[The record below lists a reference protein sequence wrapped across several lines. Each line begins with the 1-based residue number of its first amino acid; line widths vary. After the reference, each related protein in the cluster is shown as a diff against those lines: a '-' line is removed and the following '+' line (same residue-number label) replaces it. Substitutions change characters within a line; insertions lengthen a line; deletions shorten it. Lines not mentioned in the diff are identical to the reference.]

1 MASVRCSPKK
11 RTRVEL
17 PETGRRSEVEMVIGL
32 YAKTG
37 WVVAKE
43 FELSPVYQI
52 TVKHQWKPSITY
64 QMQKNVNEFLAQG
77 KLPTYGTSI
86 DQVVPRYSSSA
97 KECQIKVEAEMRK
110 PWQTAIYA
118 AGVENLLASLFMM
131 EEFMKW
137 RAVVEGIE
145 VPPVR
150 VIVRCTADI
159 AEWTVGATVHVA
171 VSADVPS
178 NATMLASCPPAYS
191 GHLSIVVNGAEEGV
205 GVSLCGNTYAIRE
218 KLDGLGFEGSYVD
231 ASGAVCQKAQ
241 GSGGYMR
248 WKHYGAG
255 AGIEELGFL
264 KDVVKHV
271 TYNQITAELKLA
283 WQGVLED

>member
-1 MASVRCSPKK
+1 MAWVLSLRCLM
-11 RTRVEL
+11 L
-17 PETGRRSEVEMVIGL
+17 PVMCS
-32 YAKTG
+32 K
-37 WVVAKE
+37 
-43 FELSPVYQI
+43 
-52 TVKHQWKPSITY
+52 
-64 QMQKNVNEFLAQG
+64 
-77 KLPTYGTSI
+77 
-86 DQVVPRYSSSA
+86 
-97 KECQIKVEAEMRK
+97 
-110 PWQTAIYA
+110 
-118 AGVENLLASLFMM
+118 
-131 EEFMKW
+131 
-137 RAVVEGIE
+137 
-145 VPPVR
+145 VR

-159 AEWTVGATVHVA
+159 AERTVGATVHVA

-191 GHLSIVVNGAEEGV
+191 GHLSIVVNGAEEGI
-205 GVSLCGNTYAIRE
+205 GVSLCGNTYATRE